1 MPATTPK
8 LNENSLKILKGKNF
22 AFLGTLNRDGSI
34 QLTPVW
40 VDIDGENVLVNTAI
54 GRLKERNIARDTRV
68 AISVPEWSNPYNFVS
83 VQGTVE
89 KKITGPEAEDHIDKM
104 AKKYTG
110 ADKYPNRKPGEKRI
124 MLVIKPR
131 KILQR

>member
-1 MPATTPK
+1 MPTTPK

-40 VDIDGENVLVNTAI
+40 VDTDGENVLVNTAI
-54 GRLKERNIARDTRV
+54 GRVKERNIARDARV
-68 AISVPEWSNPYNFVS
+68 AVSVPEWSNPYNFVS

-89 KKITGPEAEDHIDKM
+89 KKTTGQEAEDHIDKM

-110 ADKYPNRKPGEKRI
+110 ADKYPNRKPGEKRVL
-124 MLVIKPR
+124 LVIKPH